1 MVLQTVN
8 TNMNWIQTEWDCAFV
23 MQWPNILFAVK
34 AIMGTFTDAEVRV
47 GGRGTGSESVD
58 LNRVK
63 PEECEMLALQGESKY
78 FKCKAKV
85 VFQTKTNKV
94 TMTMHKNCGLP
105 CDYESM
111 AKALGKFMDSI
122 ELRMY
127 AAK

>member
-8 TNMNWIQTEWDCAFV
+8 TNMNWIQTEWDCAFI

>member
-1 MVLQTVN
+1 
-8 TNMNWIQTEWDCAFV
+8 
-23 MQWPNILFAVK
+23 
-34 AIMGTFTDAEVRV
+34 MGTFTDAEVRV